1 MAGSSDTG
9 IDMETVAKNIVF
21 KNITL
26 ITLNYRLGP
35 FGFMTI
41 QYENRVEGNFGI
53 WDQKLALEWIQRNI
67 KQFNGDPTKVTV
79 MGESAGA
86 AAVSALA
93 LSPLTK
99 SKKGSINITIL
110 RFNASSYNHEWFVYS
125 WLGDLS
131 R

>member
-1 MAGSSDTG
+1 
-9 IDMETVAKNIVF
+9 METVAKNIIF

-35 FGFMTI
+35 YGFMTI
-41 QYENRVEGNFGI
+41 EYENRVEGNFGI

-86 AAVSALA
+86 AAVSVLA

-99 SKKGSINITIL
+99 SKISYNCNIF
-110 RFNASSYNHEWFVYS
+110 RFNASSYNYERIIYC
-125 WLGDLS
+125 WLGNS
-131 R
+131 SG